1 MQAFFDSFGVNY
13 ISLIWYLVLFGLV
26 LWLLSRYAF
35 KPILRTIEERQR
47 GINQALD
54 EAEDA
59 TKSIRQSQEK
69 AEKILWDAS
78 AEAQEIIRRAEKVGQ
93 DIQDRAREVARAE
106 SDAQLAKAKVEIERE
121 RLAAI
126 QDIRRTAVDLAL
138 FAAGHV
144 IEKNLDTADNMKLAE
159 EAIQQAELR
168 A

>member
-47 GINQALD
+47 SINQALD

-59 TKSIRQSQEK
+59 AKSISQSQDK

-78 AEAQEIIRRAEKVGQ
+78 AEAQEIIRRAEKVGE

-106 SDAQLAKAKVEIERE
+106 TDAQLAKAKVEIDRE

-144 IEKNLDTADNMKLAE
+144 IEKNLDSADNMKLAE

>member
-35 KPILRTIEERQR
+35 KPIMRTIEERQR

-59 TKSIRQSQEK
+59 AKSIRQSQDK

-106 SDAQLAKAKVEIERE
+106 TDAQLAKAKVEIERE

-159 EAIQQAELR
+159 AAIQQAELR